1 MTLEF
6 KMCKIICALDKIRFS
21 MVERVKDQER
31 MEGQLEIDN
40 NSFKVVFSKENREM
54 GQ

>member
-6 KMCKIICALDKIRFS
+6 KMCKIICALDKIRFNRL
-21 MVERVKDQER
+21 ERVKDQER
-31 MEGQLEIDN
+31 MEEQLEIEN
-40 NSFKVVFSKENREM
+40 YSFKVVFSKDNREM